1 MVCCCFCVPLN
12 LTVERLN
19 ASCDC
24 FTIKAHVHDVCCPP
38 MSYVTEEG
46 FLLDVFVNVLY
57 SILLNSCSVY
67 HNKCLCSDL

>member
-1 MVCCCFCVPLN
+1 MHHAIALLLKRMCMTYVVRQC
-12 LTVERLN
+12 R
-19 ASCDC
+19 
-24 FTIKAHVHDVCCPP
+24 
-38 MSYVTEEG
+38 MYVTEEG